1 MESNRQ
7 KKINQLLQEE
17 LAEIFRKQSADTGKN
32 ILISV
37 TDVKTS
43 PDLGVAKVYLSVFP
57 QRYRNPIMKE
67 ISVVNSQIRKALG
80 NKLAKQLRQI
90 PELLFYLDTTLDDV
104 EKIEKALKGKD
115 ENPIL

>member
-7 KKINQLLQEE
+7 KKINQLLQKE
-17 LAEIFRKQSADTGKN
+17 LAEIFRKQSAEMSTK

-37 TDVKTS
+37 TEVKVS
-43 PDLGVAKVYLSVFP
+43 SDLGVAKVYLSIYP
-57 QRYRNPIMKE
+57 QEYRKALMKE
-67 ISVVNSQIRKALG
+67 IQILNPKIRKALG
-80 NKLAKQLRQI
+80 NRIAKQVRQI
-90 PELLFYLDTTLDDV
+90 PELIFYLDTTLDNV